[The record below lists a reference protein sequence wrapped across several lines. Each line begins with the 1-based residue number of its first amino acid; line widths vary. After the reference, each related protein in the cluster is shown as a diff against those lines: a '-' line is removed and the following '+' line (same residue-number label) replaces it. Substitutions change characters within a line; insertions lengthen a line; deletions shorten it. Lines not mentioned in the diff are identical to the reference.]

1 MPEGRERAAI
11 LEGDLVADGSVPYQQ
26 GLVAYRDFGGQG
38 PAVMLLHG
46 LGGNLAHWGRVAPLL
61 QGRYRLIAIDLPS
74 HGASTAPA
82 VYSFDHD
89 LGAVDEVRQRLSLDR
104 PALVGHSYGGMLAV
118 SLGASSPGDYRVVVN
133 VDGLGFALDSEREP
147 ESQTEELPEQAS
159 VNEGDA
165 NWLEAEVSREVEE
178 AASIGLRLD
187 RDSEMVRRAFQ
198 LGDDGRWHSS
208 PTIDRFVEIGH
219 FIETL
224 RLMPAYT
231 ASSCRTVTV
240 LAEHRYAPNEEAA
253 ASSRRHAEQVR
264 AALVLAGS
272 ELDSVPSG
280 HYPHVEVPEV
290 TAERFNGWVGS

>member
-1 MPEGRERAAI
+1 
-11 LEGDLVADGSVPYQQ
+11 VADGSVPYEH
-26 GLVAYRDFGGQG
+26 GWVAYRDFGGQA

-61 QGRYRLIAIDLPS
+61 QERYRLIAIDLPS
-74 HGASTAPA
+74 HGASTSPA

-118 SLGASSPGDYRVVVN
+118 SLGASCPGDYRVVVN
-133 VDGLGFALDSEREP
+133 VDGLGFALDTESEP
-147 ESQTEELPEQAS
+147 ESQTEELPAEAS

-165 NWLEAEVSREVEE
+165 EWLEAEISREVEE

-187 RDSEMVRRAFQ
+187 RDGEMVRRAFQ

-219 FIETL
+219 FLEAL

-253 ASSRRHAEQVR
+253 ASSRRHAERVR
-264 AALVLAGS
+264 AALLAAGS

-290 TAERFNGWVGS
+290 TAERFRGWVGS

>member
-1 MPEGRERAAI
+1 M
-11 LEGDLVADGSVPYQQ
+11 ADGSVPYEQ
-26 GLVAYRDFGGQG
+26 GRVAYRDFGGQG
-38 PAVMLLHG
+38 PAVMLVHG

-61 QGRYRLIAIDLPS
+61 RERYRLIAIDLPS

-118 SLGASSPGDYRVVVN
+118 SLGASRPGDYRVVVN

-147 ESQTEELPEQAS
+147 EPQTEELTATAT

-165 NWLEAEVSREVEE
+165 EWLEAEINREVEE

-187 RDSEMVRRAFQ
+187 PDGEMVRRAFQ

-208 PTIDRFVEIGH
+208 PTIDRFVEIGRVLD
-219 FIETL
+219 TL

-253 ASSRRHAEQVR
+253 TSARRHAEHVR
-264 AALVLAGS
+264 AALVVAGS

-290 TAERFNGWVGS
+290 VAERFGGWVGS

>member
-1 MPEGRERAAI
+1 MAAI
-11 LEGDLVADGSVPYQQ
+11 LKGRPLVADGSVPYEQ
-26 GLVAYRDFGGQG
+26 GWVAYRDFGGQG
-38 PAVMLLHG
+38 PAVMLVHG

-61 QGRYRLIAIDLPS
+61 RERYRLIAIDLPS

-89 LGAVDEVRQRLSLDR
+89 LGAVDEVRQRLGLDR

-118 SLGASSPGDYRVVVN
+118 SLGASRRGDYRVVVN
-133 VDGLGFALDSEREP
+133 VDGLAFALDTEREP
-147 ESQTEELPEQAS
+147 ESQTAELPEVTS

-165 NWLEAEVSREVEE
+165 EWLEAEVSREVEE

-187 RDSEMVRRAFQ
+187 RDGEMVRRAFQ
-198 LGDDGRWHSS
+198 QGDDGRWHRS
-208 PTIDRFVEIGH
+208 PTIGRFVEIGH
-219 FIETL
+219 VL
-224 RLMPAYT
+224 GALDLMSAYT
-231 ASSCRTVTV
+231 ASACRTVTV

-253 ASSRRHAEQVR
+253 ASSRRHAERVR
-264 AALVLAGS
+264 AALVVAGA

-290 TAERFNGWVGS
+290 TAERFRGWVGC

>member
-1 MPEGRERAAI
+1 MPEGRKTAAI
-11 LEGDLVADGSVPYQQ
+11 LIGDVVADGSVPHEH
-26 GLVAYRDFGGQG
+26 GWVAYRDFGGQG
-38 PAVMLLHG
+38 PAVMLVHG

-61 QGRYRLIAIDLPS
+61 HERYRLIAIDLPS

-118 SLGASSPGDYRVVVN
+118 SLGASRPGDYRAVVN
-133 VDGLGFALDSEREP
+133 IDGLGFALAPEREP
-147 ESQTEELPEQAS
+147 GSHTEELPKQAS

-165 NWLEAEVSREVEE
+165 EWLEAEISREVEE

-208 PTIDRFVEIGH
+208 PTIDRFIEIGH
-219 FIETL
+219 ALEAL

-240 LAEHRYAPNEEAA
+240 VAEHRYAANEEAA
-253 ASSRRHAEQVR
+253 ESSRRHAEQVR
-264 AALVLAGS
+264 AALVAAGS

-280 HYPHVEVPEV
+280 HYPHVEVPEL
-290 TAERFNGWVGS
+290 TAERFGGWVGS